1 MQSKGGFMTKILG
14 KNLSKQ
20 HLIMA
25 LFCIVYLV
33 GIIGFFASFL
43 RAIWLPMSGL
53 ILYLTT
59 IGVIAS
65 SKQKGKLLLFLLIA
79 FCIGFASEV
88 IGVQTGILFGDYN
101 YGTNLGFKFLGVPI
115 VIGLLWGVLAVSSA
129 SCVAQFPI
137 LKKQASFVAALLML
151 GIDYIMEPVAIASDF
166 WSWNGAAVPL
176 WNYICWFGIAWILQ
190 IILKRGTF
198 LESNKVFN
206 LVFIL
211 LTVFFSSLNLYQ

>member
-1 MQSKGGFMTKILG
+1 MGGLMFKILG
-14 KNLSKQ
+14 KKRSVQ

-33 GIIGFFASFL
+33 GIIGFFTPFL

-59 IGVIAS
+59 FGVIAS
-65 SKQKGKLLLFLLIA
+65 SKQKGKLTLFLFLA
-79 FCIGFASEV
+79 FCIGFTSEV
-88 IGVQTGILFGDYN
+88 IGVKTGILFGDYS
-101 YGTNLGFKFLGVPI
+101 YGNNLGYKFSGVPV

-129 SCVAQFPI
+129 SCVAQFPS
-137 LKKQASFVAALLML
+137 LKKQAPFLAALLML
-151 GIDYIMEPVAIASDF
+151 GIDYIMEPVAIASGF
-166 WSWNGAAVPL
+166 WSWHGSDVPL
-176 WNYICWFGIAWILQ
+176 WNYICWFAIAWILQ
-190 IILKRGTF
+190 IILKRGMF

-211 LTVFFSSLNLYQ
+211 LTVFFSLLNLYQ

>member
-20 HLIMA
+20 RLIMA